1 MKKSVL
7 FAALF
12 ITLLAPEALA
22 GDFLK
27 GKVLRI
33 DLSKSVSE
41 RSSSSLNLSASGLS
55 LSSSVSLLDIER
67 ALQKAAKDNQIA
79 MVFLN
84 LDHFSADMASME
96 EIRSCLKDFSAA
108 GKPVV
113 AYAASLGNGS
123 YYLGS
128 VADRLFMYP
137 KGEGS
142 LNGLGSTQ
150 FFLKDLLDTLQID
163 VQLIRH
169 GKFKSAGEMYIRN
182 DISPEN
188 RQQYEELLGSIW
200 STFTDEMA
208 ASRGIEPAKLRS
220 LADGLALGTAQ
231 TWLDAGLVDGL
242 KYRDEMELYLAMLF
256 GTKDP
261 TEVKVVDMEDYM
273 EKLKK
278 GPSARK
284 VAIIYAEGEIAREG
298 SGIVGDKLSR
308 KIAAVRADST
318 VKAVVFRVNSPG
330 GEVVAADMIRRE
342 IELLR
347 KDKPV
352 VASYGSYAASGGYL
366 ISAGCDRIITDNT
379 TLTGSIGVFGM
390 IPSFGKA
397 IRKNLRVNP
406 VQVGTGPHSG
416 MSSGMN
422 PLSAEEEAWYQEQI
436 ESIYDD
442 FVGVVAEGR
451 SMTTEAVDEIAQG
464 RVWSGKDALE
474 IGLADETG
482 TLLDA
487 VDCAAKLA
495 GKKLGK
501 NYRIAVYPDKK
512 SLKDRLKDPSGSQD
526 DKDKPLVRVEE
537 LLHPGL
543 NILARMPY
551 AGIEYQI
558 NSIK

>member
-1 MKKSVL
+1 MKKVVL
-7 FAALF
+7 SAALF
-12 ITLLAPEALA
+12 ITLFSPLAQA
-22 GDFLK
+22 GEFLK
-27 GKVLRI
+27 GKILRI
-33 DLSKSVSE
+33 DLSKAVSE
-41 RSSSSLNLSASGLS
+41 RKSSDLKISASGIS
-55 LSSSVSLLDIER
+55 ISSSVSLLDIER
-67 ALQKAAKDNQIA
+67 ALQKASTDNQIA

-96 EIRSCLKDFSAA
+96 EVRSCLADFSAA

-113 AYAASLGNGS
+113 AYAASLSNGS

-150 FFLKDLLDTLQID
+150 FFLKDLLDTLSID

-208 ASRGIEPAKLRS
+208 ASRGMDPAKLRS
-220 LADGLALGTAQ
+220 LSDGLALGSAQ
-231 TWLDAGLVDGL
+231 TWIDEGLVDGL
-242 KYRDEMELYLAMLF
+242 KYRDEMELYLARLF
-256 GTKDP
+256 GTNDP
-261 TEVKVVDMEDYM
+261 SQVKAVDIEEYM
-273 EKLKK
+273 NKLKK
-278 GPSARK
+278 GSANKK

-298 SGIVGDKLSR
+298 SGIVGEKLSR
-308 KIAAVRADST
+308 QIKEVRADST

-347 KDKPV
+347 KAKPV
-352 VASYGSYAASGGYL
+352 VASYGGYAASGGYL

-390 IPSFGKA
+390 VPSFGKA
-397 IRKNLRVNP
+397 IHKNLHINP
-406 VQVGTGPHSG
+406 VQVGTGSHSG
-416 MSSGMN
+416 MSSGMS
-422 PLSAEEEAWYQEQI
+422 PLSPEEEAWYQEQI
-436 ESIYDD
+436 EGIYDD
-442 FVGVVAEGR
+442 FVGVVAQGR
-451 SMTTEAVDEIAQG
+451 SMTVEAVDSIAQG

-474 IGLADETG
+474 IGLADEAG

-487 VDCAAKLA
+487 VDCAARLA
-495 GKKLGK
+495 GDKLGK
-501 NYRIAVYPDKK
+501 NYRISVYPEQK
-512 SLKDRLKDPSGSQD
+512 SLRDRLKDPSGSKD
-526 DKDKPLVRVEE
+526 DKDKPLVRLEE
-537 LLHPGL
+537 LLRPGL
-543 NILARMPY
+543 NAIARMPY
-551 AGIEYQI
+551 FGIENQVI
-558 NSIK
+558 DIR

>member
-1 MKKSVL
+1 MKKLVL
-7 FAALF
+7 LVALF
-12 ITLLAPEALA
+12 ITLIAPNALA
-22 GDFLK
+22 GEFLK
-27 GKVLRI
+27 GKILRI

-41 RSSSSLNLSASGLS
+41 RKSSDLTLSANGLQFN
-55 LSSSVSLLDIER
+55 SSVSLLDIDR
-67 ALQKAAKDNQIA
+67 ALQKAAKDDHIA

-113 AYAASLGNGS
+113 AYAASLSNGS

-128 VADRLFMYP
+128 VADRIFMYP

-142 LNGLGSTQ
+142 LNGIGSTQ
-150 FFLKDLLDTLQID
+150 FYLKDILDTLDID

-169 GKFKSAGEMYIRN
+169 GKYKSAGEMYILN

-188 RQQYEELLGSIW
+188 REQIEVLLGSVW
-200 STFTDEMA
+200 TTFTDEMA
-208 ASRGIEPAKLRS
+208 ASRGMEPEKVRS
-220 LADGLALGTAQ
+220 LSDNLALGTAQ
-231 TWLDAGLVDGL
+231 SWLDAGLIDGL
-242 KYRDEMELYLAMLF
+242 KYRDEMELYLAKLF
-256 GTKDP
+256 GTNDP
-261 TEVKVVDMEDYM
+261 TQVKAVDLEEYM

-278 GPSARK
+278 GPANKK
-284 VAIIYAEGEIAREG
+284 VAVIYAEGEIAREG
-298 SGIVGDKLSR
+298 SCIVGDKLSR
-308 KIAAVRADST
+308 QIAAVRADST

-352 VASYGSYAASGGYL
+352 VASYGAYAASGGYL

-379 TLTGSIGVFGM
+379 TFTGSIGVFGM
-390 IPSFGKA
+390 VPSFGKA
-397 IRKNLRVNP
+397 IRKNLHVTP

-422 PLSAEEEAWYQEQI
+422 PLTPEEEAWYQEEI
-436 ESIYDD
+436 EGIYTD
-442 FVGVVAEGR
+442 FVGIVAEGR
-451 SMTTEAVDEIAQG
+451 SMTTETVDEIAQG
-464 RVWSGKDALE
+464 RVWTGKDALG

-487 VDCAAKLA
+487 IDCAAKLA
-495 GKKLGK
+495 GKELGK
-501 NYRIAVYPDKK
+501 NYRIAVYPEKK
-512 SLKDRLKDPSGSQD
+512 SFKDKLKDPTGKGD
-526 DKDKPLVRVEE
+526 DKDKPLVRVDD

-543 NILARMPY
+543 NIIARMPY
-551 AGIEYQI
+551 VGIEYQI
-558 NSIK
+558 KNIK

>member
-12 ITLLAPEALA
+12 IALLAPEALA

-208 ASRGIEPAKLRS
+208 ASRGIESAKLRS
-220 LADGLALGTAQ
+220 LADGLALSTAQ

-278 GPSARK
+278 GPSAKK

-308 KIAAVRADST
+308 QIAAVRADST

-342 IELLR
+342 IELLC
-347 KDKPV
+347 KEKPV

-397 IRKNLRVNP
+397 IRKNLHVNP

-416 MSSGMN
+416 MSSGMA

-436 ESIYDD
+436 EGIYDD

-451 SMTTEAVDEIAQG
+451 SMTTEAVNEIAQG

-501 NYRIAVYPDKK
+501 NYRIAVYPEKK

-526 DKDKPLVRVEE
+526 DKDKPLVRMEE

-551 AGIEYQI
+551 TGIEYQFK
-558 NSIK
+558 SIK

>member
-1 MKKSVL
+1 MKKVVL
-7 FAALF
+7 FAAFLF
-12 ITLLAPEALA
+12 TLLSPNALA
-22 GDFLK
+22 GEFLK
-27 GKVLRI
+27 GKILRI
-33 DLSKSVSE
+33 DLGSSVDE
-41 RSSSSLNLSASGLS
+41 RNGSTLTLSTSGLS
-55 LSSSVSLLDIER
+55 VSSSVSLLDIER
-67 ALQKAAKDNQIA
+67 AIKKAADDDHVA
-79 MVFLN
+79 MIFLN
-84 LDHFSADMASME
+84 LDHFSAGMAAME
-96 EIRSCLKDFSAA
+96 EIRSSLADFSAA

-128 VADRLFMYP
+128 VADRIFMYP

-142 LNGLGSTQ
+142 LSGLGSTQ
-150 FFLKDLLDTLQID
+150 FFLKDLLDTLGID

-188 RQQYEELLGSIW
+188 RKQYEELLGSIW
-200 STFTDEMA
+200 ESFTDEMA
-208 ASRGIEPAKLRS
+208 ASRGMDPEKLRS
-220 LADGLALGTAQ
+220 LANDLTLSTAQ

-242 KYRDEMELYLAMLF
+242 KYRDEMELYLAQLF

-261 TEVKVVDMEDYM
+261 KEVKVVDMKEYQ
-273 EKLKK
+273 EKLRK
-278 GPSARK
+278 GPSAK
-284 VAIIYAEGEIAREG
+284 KLAIIYADGEIVRSG
-298 SGIVGDKLSR
+298 SGIVGEKLSR
-308 KIAAVRADST
+308 TIASVRADST

-352 VASYGSYAASGGYL
+352 VASYGAYAASGGYL
-366 ISAGCDRIITDNT
+366 ISAGCDRIFTDNT

-397 IRKNLRVNP
+397 ISKNLHVNP

-416 MSSGMN
+416 MASGIE
-422 PLSAEEEAWYQEQI
+422 PLSPEEEAWYQQEI
-436 ESIYDD
+436 EGIYED

-464 RVWSGKDALE
+464 RVWSGKDALG
-474 IGLADETG
+474 IGLTDEKG

-487 VDCAAKLA
+487 IDYAAKLA

-501 NYRIAVYPDKK
+501 NYRIVTYPEKK
-512 SLKDRLKDPSGSQD
+512 SIKDMLKDPSGNKD
-526 DKDKPLVRVEE
+526 DKDKPLVRVED

-543 NILARMPY
+543 NVLARMPY

-558 NSIK
+558 SNIK

>member
-33 DLSKSVSE
+33 DLSKPVSE

-188 RQQYEELLGSIW
+188 RQQYEDLLGSIW

-208 ASRGIEPAKLRS
+208 ASRGIESAKLRS
-220 LADGLALGTAQ
+220 LADGLALSTAQ

-242 KYRDEMELYLAMLF
+242 KYRDEMELYLAKLF

-278 GPSARK
+278 GPSAKK

-308 KIAAVRADST
+308 QIAAVRADST

-342 IELLR
+342 IELLC
-347 KDKPV
+347 KEKPV

-397 IRKNLRVNP
+397 IRKNLHVNP

-416 MSSGMN
+416 MSSGMA

-436 ESIYDD
+436 EGIYDD

-451 SMTTEAVDEIAQG
+451 SMTTEAVNEIAQG

-501 NYRIAVYPDKK
+501 NYRIAVYPEKK

-526 DKDKPLVRVEE
+526 DKDKPLVRMEE

-551 AGIEYQI
+551 TGIEYQFK
-558 NSIK
+558 SIK

>member
-1 MKKSVL
+1 MKKLVL
-7 FAALF
+7 LVALF
-12 ITLLAPEALA
+12 VTLFSPAALA
-22 GDFLK
+22 GEFLK
-27 GKVLRI
+27 GKILRI

-41 RSSSSLNLSASGLS
+41 RKSSSLS
-55 LSSSVSLLDIER
+55 LSTNGLQYNSSVSLLDIER
-67 ALQKAAKDNQIA
+67 ALQKAAKDDHIA

-96 EIRSCLKDFSAA
+96 EIRSCLADFSAA

-113 AYAASLGNGS
+113 AYAASFSNGS

-150 FFLKDLLDTLQID
+150 FFLKDLLDTLDID

-208 ASRGIEPAKLRS
+208 ASRGMEPEKVRS
-220 LADGLALGTAQ
+220 LADGLALGTAK

-242 KYRDEMELYLAMLF
+242 KYRDEMEIYLAKLF
-256 GTKDP
+256 GTNDP
-261 TEVKVVDMEDYM
+261 TQVKAIDMEEYI

-278 GPSARK
+278 GPANKK

-308 KIAAVRADST
+308 QIAAVRADST

-330 GEVVAADMIRRE
+330 GEVVAADKIRRE

-366 ISAGCDRIITDNT
+366 ISAGCDRIIADNT

-397 IRKNLRVNP
+397 IRKNLHVNP

-416 MSSGMN
+416 MSSGMT

-436 ESIYDD
+436 EGIYDD

-451 SMTTEAVDEIAQG
+451 SMTTEAVDSIAQG

-474 IGLADETG
+474 IGLTDERG

-487 VDCAAKLA
+487 IDCAAKLA

-501 NYRIAVYPDKK
+501 NYRVVCWPEKKDFMEKLLGKDDKK
-512 SLKDRLKDPSGSQD
+512 KDN
-526 DKDKPLVRVEE
+526 PLVRVED

-543 NILARMPY
+543 NVIARMPY
-551 AGIEYQI
+551 AGIEYDI
-558 NSIK
+558 NKLK

>member
-33 DLSKSVSE
+33 DLSKPVSE
-41 RSSSSLNLSASGLS
+41 RSYSSLNLSASGLS

-188 RQQYEELLGSIW
+188 RQQYEDLLGSIW

-208 ASRGIEPAKLRS
+208 ASRGIESAKLRS
-220 LADGLALGTAQ
+220 LADGLALSTAQ

-242 KYRDEMELYLAMLF
+242 KYRDEMELYLAKLF

-278 GPSARK
+278 GPSAKK

-308 KIAAVRADST
+308 QIAAVRADST

-342 IELLR
+342 IELLC
-347 KDKPV
+347 KEKPV

-397 IRKNLRVNP
+397 IRKNLHVNP

-416 MSSGMN
+416 MSSGMA

-436 ESIYDD
+436 EGIYDD

-451 SMTTEAVDEIAQG
+451 SMTTEAVNEIAQG

-501 NYRIAVYPDKK
+501 NYRIAVYPEKK

-526 DKDKPLVRVEE
+526 DKDKPLVRMEE

-551 AGIEYQI
+551 TGIEYQFK
-558 NSIK
+558 SIK

>member
-1 MKKSVL
+1 MKKLVL
-7 FAALF
+7 LAAFF
-12 ITLLAPEALA
+12 ITLLAPNALA

-27 GKVLRI
+27 GKILRI

-41 RSSSSLNLSASGLS
+41 RKSSDLTLSASGIS

-67 ALQKAAKDNQIA
+67 ALQKAAKDDHIA

-96 EIRSCLKDFSAA
+96 EIRSCLKDFSTA

-128 VADRLFMYP
+128 VADRIFMYP

-150 FFLKDLLDTLQID
+150 FFLKDLLDTLDID

-208 ASRGIEPAKLRS
+208 ASRGMEPEKVRS
-220 LADGLALGTAQ
+220 LADGLVLGTAQ

-242 KYRDEMELYLAMLF
+242 KYRDEMELYLAKLF
-256 GTKDP
+256 GTNDP
-261 TEVKVVDMEDYM
+261 TQVKVVDLEEYM

-278 GPSARK
+278 GPANKK
-284 VAIIYAEGEIAREG
+284 VAVIYAEGEIVRSG

-308 KIAAVRADST
+308 QIAAVRADST

-347 KDKPV
+347 KEKPV
-352 VASYGSYAASGGYL
+352 VASYGAYAASGGYL

-397 IRKNLRVNP
+397 IHKNLHINP

-416 MSSGMN
+416 MSSGMT
-422 PLSAEEEAWYQEQI
+422 PLSAEEDAWSQEQI
-436 ESIYDD
+436 EGIYDD
-442 FVGVVAEGR
+442 FVSVVADGR
-451 SMTTEAVDEIAQG
+451 KDHGSRG
-464 RVWSGKDALE
+464 R
-474 IGLADETG
+474 
-482 TLLDA
+482 
-487 VDCAAKLA
+487 DC
-495 GKKLGK
+495 
-501 NYRIAVYPDKK
+501 
-512 SLKDRLKDPSGSQD
+512 
-526 DKDKPLVRVEE
+526 
-537 LLHPGL
+537 PGP
-543 NILARMPY
+543 RM
-551 AGIEYQI
+551 ER
-558 NSIK
+558 